1 VPRDDE
7 IRGEKA
13 AAATDEAPD
22 QRRRDRERRVGH
34 HLERP
39 PGKPEIGRVDL
50 HHRDGR
56 ICEPVAEAL
65 SPPRV
70 ELDGND
76 TRAGIEQLARERA
89 RAGTDVE
96 NQVGRIDPCRE
107 NEAASPAV
115 SELMPSPARP
125 PLGGHDAPS
134 PSSGQE

>member
-22 QRRRDRERRVGH
+22 ERRRDRERRVGH

-39 PGKPEIGRVDL
+39 ARKPEISRVDL

-56 ICEPVAEAL
+56 IREPLAEAL
-65 SPPRV
+65 SATRV
-70 ELDGND
+70 ELDGDD
-76 TRAGIEQLARERA
+76 TGADIEQLTRERA
-89 RAGTDVE
+89 GAGTDVE
-96 NQVGRIDPCRE
+96 NEVAWIDPCPD

-125 PLGGHDAPS
+125 PFGGHDAPS
-134 PSSGQE
+134 PSSAQE